1 MKAIFAWVVS
11 AIIVGLLGAC
21 STSGQFIKYEGSAP
35 DCDKLR
41 SPDSQ
46 LQVPTDP
53 LALEKNCQ
61 TK

>member
-1 MKAIFAWVVS
+1 MRAIFAWAVP

-21 STSGQFIKYEGSAP
+21 STSGQFIKYEGASP
-35 DCDKLR
+35 DCDKLS

-46 LQVPTDP
+46 LQVPADP
-53 LALEKNCQ
+53 LALEKACQ